1 MPSTIQR
8 PRAINLNNNTKRIN
22 LKQDLQITNSL
33 NKQQSINLNKLA
45 LCLRKTLRLIFKV

>member
-1 MPSTIQR
+1 MPNIIQR
-8 PRAINLNNNTKRIN
+8 LKDISLNSNTKRIN

-45 LCLRKTLRLIFKV
+45 LYLRKTLRFIFKV